1 MPEQGGEL
9 VGMRSTN
16 RVRRHDLGERFQA
29 LIPLLPTPWSADEF
43 VRRVAADRNRSIL
56 LLTYPLST
64 EDPTGFWLSTSA
76 VDYIVVPVNASG
88 GRRDAIICHELAHIV
103 LGHDARPAPDDAGLT
118 ALAPNSPPGLVA
130 RFLPRA
136 GYDAAIEREA
146 ENLAT
151 RLIAYVQAR
160 SAGTATGTEL
170 DRLTT
175 RLR

>member
-1 MPEQGGEL
+1 M
-9 VGMRSTN
+9 GMRSTN

-103 LGHDARPAPDDAGLT
+103 LGHDARPAPDRGRSHCTCAE
-118 ALAPNSPPGLVA
+118 LAPGIGRPISTTGGL
-130 RFLPRA
+130 RR
-136 GYDAAIEREA
+136 RHR
-146 ENLAT
+146 T
-151 RLIAYVQAR
+151 R
-160 SAGTATGTEL
+160 S
-170 DRLTT
+170 
-175 RLR
+175 